1 MAAPRYRCYGAFMNA
16 TFPIIVRNSA
26 SNRFNLPHQPPATW
40 LGELVKCF
48 CGHGIG
54 KHSSSSCEGD
64 IRGRCNCCLSP
75 NAVLEAATRA
85 ERE

>member
-1 MAAPRYRCYGAFMNA
+1 MNA
-16 TFPIIVRNSA
+16 TFPIVRNTA
-26 SNRFNLPHQPPATW
+26 SDYSRHHHQPPATW

-54 KHSSSSCEGD
+54 KHSAGTCEGD

-75 NAVLEAATRA
+75 IAVLDAATRA